1 MAQMATTAAGVAVG
15 SAVGHVVGSALTG
28 AFSGGS
34 SSEPAKPASTPQEPA
49 RQPAYQQPGP
59 CHFEVKQFLDCATNQ
74 YDLHLCEGFSEAL
87 KQCKLS
93 HVSRRGCEKALL
105 YSGFNIRKTRGREY
119 IEMLYGTRC
128 IRYPLSAL
136 ELESDTIQCTAKE
149 QSSRVNVTVKAG
161 LSMLMSGSMAPC
173 VQLVISSIGVVGT
186 AEQNKEHSAKLF
198 QFLTKELGLSEDRIL
213 LRFYP
218 LEAWQIGKKGTVM
231 TFL

>member
-1 MAQMATTAAGVAVG
+1 MATTAAGVAVG

-93 HVSRRGCEKALL
+93 HGFLSLKLL
-105 YSGFNIRKTRGREY
+105 VTVYVLHIT
-119 IEMLYGTRC
+119 ILYGQNMPFIDVETNLPASQFPDEVVKKLC
-128 IRYPLSAL
+128 S
-136 ELESDTIQCTAKE
+136 TAASILGKPE
-149 QSSRVNVTVKAG
+149 DRVNVTVKAG

-173 VQLVISSIGVVGT
+173 VLLVISSIGVVGT

-218 LEAWQIGKKGTVM
+218 LETWQIGKKGTVM